1 MKIILTG
8 SRGFVGHH
16 LKYQLQELGH
26 EIDEWDTSINR
37 DISLFATTSNIEAD
51 YFIHLAA
58 RADVRASIKDPEF
71 YWQNN
76 VKNTTQIQWLCHNK
90 NIPLMYA
97 SSSCIHNWWLSPYGT
112 SKKVNEET
120 AFAGQTALRFTT
132 VYGSGARESMFI
144 GKLLRG
150 EVKHLT
156 NHIRDFIH
164 VDDVVDAILL
174 LLYTDP
180 DKLLPAY
187 DIGTG
192 KGNSVEYLGK
202 MMGLDVPVTDGESC
216 EAKDNTADNTALRDL
231 GWEPKV
237 NVEKYLLVHK
247 NGV

>member
-8 SRGFVGHH
+8 SRGFIGHH

-26 EIDEWDTSINR
+26 EIDEWDLAINR
-37 DISLFATTSNIEAD
+37 DISEFATTSNIEAD

-58 RADVRASIKDPEF
+58 KADVRASIKDPQF

-174 LLYTDP
+174 LLDTDP

-192 KGNSVEYLGK
+192 TGNSVEHLGK
-202 MMGLDVPVTDGESC
+202 MMGLDVPVTDGELC
-216 EAKDNTADNTALRDL
+216 EAKDNTADNTALMNL
-231 GWEPKV
+231 GWKPKV